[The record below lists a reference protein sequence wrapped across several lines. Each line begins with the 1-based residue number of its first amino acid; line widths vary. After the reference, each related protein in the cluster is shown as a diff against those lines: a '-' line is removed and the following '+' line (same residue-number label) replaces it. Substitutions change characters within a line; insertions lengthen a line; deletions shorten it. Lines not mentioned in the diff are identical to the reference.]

1 MREKNRNKSHDFSY
15 FFAEGVSNMF
25 THGFMSF
32 AAIGITVACLLI
44 MGTFSLVAV
53 NANATL
59 SKLEDENQVLAFVDE
74 ALTDAQAKALEKKI
88 LAVPNV
94 TAVEFISRDQAWTDY
109 IADFPDIEELAGDEM
124 DSSTLRHRYAIYR
137 KDLSKMAETKE
148 QVEAIPGIARVNAY
162 EELSDGFITIRNIA
176 TIISVTLIAILFLVS
191 VFIIANTIKLTTF
204 DRRDEIAIMKMVG
217 ATNGFIRWPF
227 VYEGLL
233 MGLLSAVI
241 AFFLQWGLYRLITGG
256 VSGNDLF
263 SIIQIVPFTELWYA
277 VALVFAGAGVF
288 IGVGG
293 SLSAIRQFL
302 KV

>member
-1 MREKNRNKSHDFSY
+1 MRETNKSRSHDFTY
-15 FFAEGVSNMF
+15 FITEGVSNMF

-53 NANATL
+53 NADATL
-59 SKLEDENQVLAFVDE
+59 SRLEDENQVLAFVDE
-74 ALTDAQAKALEKKI
+74 SLTDAQAKALESKL

-94 TAVEFISRDQAWTDY
+94 THVEFIDRDQAWTDY
-109 IADFPDIEELAGDEM
+109 LADYPEMEEFAGEM
-124 DSSTLRHRYAIYR
+124 DSSTLRHRYAIYME
-137 KDLSKMAETKE
+137 DLSLMAETKA
-148 QVEAIPGIARVNAY
+148 QVEEVPGVAWVNGY
-162 EELSDGFITIRNIA
+162 EELSDGFITIRNVA
-176 TIISVTLIAILFLVS
+176 TIISVALIAILFLVS

-204 DRRDEIAIMKMVG
+204 DRREEIAIMKMVG

-241 AFFLQWGLYRLITGG
+241 AFFLQWGLYRLVTGG
-256 VSGNDLF
+256 ISTNDLF
-263 SIIQIVPFTELWYA
+263 SIIQIVPFGQLWAA

-293 SLSAIRQFL
+293 SLFAIRQFL

>member
-1 MREKNRNKSHDFSY
+1 MRERNRNKNHDFTY
-15 FFAEGVSNMF
+15 FFTEGVSNMF

-53 NANATL
+53 NANETL
-59 SKLEDENQVLAFVDE
+59 SRLEDENQVLAFVDE
-74 ALTDAQAKALEKKI
+74 SLTDAQARALENDL

-94 TAVEFISRDQAWTDY
+94 SRVEFIDRDQAWTDY
-109 IADFPDIEELAGDEM
+109 IADFPEIEELAGDEM
-124 DSSTLRHRYAIYR
+124 DSSTLRHRYAIYME
-137 KDLSKMAETKE
+137 DLSLMAETKA
-148 QVEAIPGIARVNAY
+148 QVEEVPGVAWVNGY
-162 EELSDGFITIRNIA
+162 EELSDGFITIRNVA
-176 TIISVTLIAILFLVS
+176 TIISVALIAILFLVS

-241 AFFLQWGLYRLITGG
+241 AFFLQWGLYRLVTGG
-256 VSGNDLF
+256 ISTNDLF
-263 SIIQIVPFTELWYA
+263 SIIQIVPFGQLWAA

-293 SLSAIRQFL
+293 SLFAIRQFL

>member
-1 MREKNRNKSHDFSY
+1 
-15 FFAEGVSNMF
+15 MF

-59 SKLEDENQVLAFVDE
+59 SKLEDENQVLAFVE
-74 ALTDAQAKALEKKI
+74 ETLTEDQAKALKSKL

-94 TAVEFISRDQAWTDY
+94 TGVEFISRDQAWADY
-109 IADFPDIEELAGDEM
+109 IADFPEIEELAGDEM
-124 DSSTLRHRYAIYR
+124 DSSTLRHRYAIYMD
-137 KDLSKMAETKE
+137 DLSLMSETKTL
-148 QVEAIPGIARVNAY
+148 VENVPGVAWVNGY
-162 EELSDGFITIRNIA
+162 EELSDGFITLRNIA

-241 AFFLQWGLYRLITGG
+241 AFFLQWGLYQLVTGG

-263 SIIQIVPFTELWYA
+263 SIIKIVPFGELWGA